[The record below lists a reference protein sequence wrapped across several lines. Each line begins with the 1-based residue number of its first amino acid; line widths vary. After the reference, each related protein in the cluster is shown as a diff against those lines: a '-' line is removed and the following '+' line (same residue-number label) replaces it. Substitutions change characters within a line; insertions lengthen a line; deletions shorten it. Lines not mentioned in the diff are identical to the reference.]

1 VAARTLC
8 AHAQTSGVSL
18 RISGLIWAFGVACA
32 LRACPAQ
39 AEMKI
44 LLAIDGSECS
54 AVATHAVVV
63 QCRPQGAHVRVIHAI
78 NWEHIVPISLQFER
92 GSEVA
97 HAYQQLRDV
106 TARGA
111 EALVARAARQ
121 LRDAGFP
128 TSTTVREGEPRR
140 VILDGAAEWRAEL
153 IVVGS
158 HGKTG
163 LDRVLLGS
171 VSEHVAR
178 HARCSVEIVRMDEER
193 PRSGASS

>member
-1 VAARTLC
+1 
-8 AHAQTSGVSL
+8 
-18 RISGLIWAFGVACA
+18 
-32 LRACPAQ
+32 
-39 AEMKI
+39 M
-44 LLAIDGSECS
+44 
-54 AVATHAVVV
+54 
-63 QCRPQGAHVRVIHAI
+63 RVIHAI

-111 EALVARAARQ
+111 EALVARAAQQ
-121 LRDAGFP
+121 LRDAGFS

-140 VILDGAAEWRAEL
+140 VILDGAAAWDAEL

-171 VSEHVAR
+171 VSEHIAR
-178 HARCSVEIVRMDEER
+178 HARCSVEIVRMDEDR
-193 PRSGASS
+193 LRSGASL

>member
-1 VAARTLC
+1 
-8 AHAQTSGVSL
+8 
-18 RISGLIWAFGVACA
+18 
-32 LRACPAQ
+32 
-39 AEMKI
+39 
-44 LLAIDGSECS
+44 
-54 AVATHAVVV
+54 
-63 QCRPQGAHVRVIHAI
+63 VRVIHAI

-97 HAYQQLRDV
+97 HAYQQLRDI

-111 EALVARAARQ
+111 EALVARAAQQ
-121 LRDAGFP
+121 LRDAGFS

-140 VILDGAAEWRAEL
+140 VILDGAAAWDAEL

-171 VSEHVAR
+171 VSEHIAR

-193 PRSGASS
+193 LRSGASL

>member
-1 VAARTLC
+1 LASQR
-8 AHAQTSGVSL
+8 G
-18 RISGLIWAFGVACA
+18 SGLARLFYV
-32 LRACPAQ
+32 

-54 AVATHAVVV
+54 AVATDAVVA
-63 QCRPQGAHVRVIHAI
+63 QFRGRSAHVRVIHAI
-78 NWEHIVPISLQFER
+78 NWEHIVPIWLQFER

-97 HAYQQLRDV
+97 RAYQQLRDV
-106 TARGA
+106 TARRA

-121 LRDAGFP
+121 LRDAGFA
-128 TSTTVREGEPRR
+128 TSTAVREGEPRR
-140 VILDGAAEWRAEL
+140 VILDGAAAWGAEL

-158 HGKTG
+158 RGKTG

-171 VSEHVAR
+171 VSEHIAR

-193 PRSGASS
+193 LPSGGSS

>member
-1 VAARTLC
+1 MR
-8 AHAQTSGVSL
+8 
-18 RISGLIWAFGVACA
+18 
-32 LRACPAQ
+32 
-39 AEMKI
+39 I

-54 AVATHAVVV
+54 AVATQAVAV
-63 QCRPQGAHVRVIHAI
+63 QFHPQGTHVRVIHAI

-97 HAYQQLRDV
+97 HAYQQLRQV
-106 TARGA
+106 TARSA
-111 EALVARAARQ
+111 EALVSYTARH
-121 LRDAGFP
+121 LRDAGFS
-128 TSTTVREGEPRR
+128 TSTAVREGEPRR
-140 VILDGAAEWRAEL
+140 VILDGAAAWGAEL

-193 PRSGASS
+193 LRSGASS

>member
-1 VAARTLC
+1 
-8 AHAQTSGVSL
+8 
-18 RISGLIWAFGVACA
+18 
-32 LRACPAQ
+32 
-39 AEMKI
+39 
-44 LLAIDGSECS
+44 LAIDGSECS
-54 AVATHAVVV
+54 AVATAAIVA
-63 QCRPQGAHVRVIHAI
+63 QFRPQSAHVRVIHAI

-97 HAYQQLRDV
+97 HAYQQLREL
-106 TARGA
+106 TARRA

-121 LRDAGFP
+121 LSDAGFA

-140 VILDGAAEWRAEL
+140 VILDGAAACGANL

-178 HARCSVEIVRMDEER
+178 HARCSVEIVRMDDACL
-193 PRSGASS
+193 RSGASS